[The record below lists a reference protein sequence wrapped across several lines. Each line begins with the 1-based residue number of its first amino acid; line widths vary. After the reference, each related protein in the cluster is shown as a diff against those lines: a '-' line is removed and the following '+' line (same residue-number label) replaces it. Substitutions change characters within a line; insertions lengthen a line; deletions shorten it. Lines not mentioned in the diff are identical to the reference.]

1 MEFEFYRNFITVA
14 ESGSITAAARK
25 LSLAQPALSAQI
37 NTLEE
42 HYGVKLLKKGRGLR
56 RVELTEAGSD
66 FLQKARRI
74 CSVEESILTS
84 MSEYSSGTS
93 GLLRFSIS
101 PAAMD
106 FFLNK
111 YLIPFASCYP
121 DINMEIQEI
130 GSEQQVKNI
139 LDGSS
144 DFAFA
149 NAPLPP
155 GLACSSYTG
164 SREYLYAVFLRD
176 KFGRLAEGQG
186 QLAAAQLHG
195 IPLSCNFG
203 CRSLL
208 LSACSEAGF
217 EPRLSFVATNRQSA
231 LAYAAAGLGTA
242 VVSAGS
248 LGDLPQNMCCRR
260 LAGNLYFER
269 TLLWHDYALMSP
281 CARMFLE
288 YCVEKHGES
297 KA

>member
-14 ESGSITAAARK
+14 ETGSITAAAKK

-42 HYGVKLLKKGRGLR
+42 HYGVRLLKKGRGLR

-66 FLQKARRI
+66 FLRKARRI
-74 CSVEESILTS
+74 CSVEESICTS
-84 MSEYSSGTS
+84 MSEYGSGTS

-101 PAAMD
+101 PAAMY

-111 YLIPFASCYP
+111 YLIPFAARYP
-121 DINMEIQEI
+121 DIRMEVQEVA
-130 GSEQQVKNI
+130 SEQQVKNI
-139 LDGSS
+139 LEGSS

-155 GLACSSYTG
+155 GLPCSNYTG
-164 SREYLYAVFLRD
+164 SREYLYAVFRGD
-176 KFGRLAEGQG
+176 KFGRLAEGNG
-186 QLAAAQLHG
+186 LLPAAQLHG

-208 LSACSEAGF
+208 LAACSEAGF
-217 EPRLSFVATNRQSA
+217 EPRLSFAATNRQSA
-231 LAYAAAGLGTA
+231 LAYAAAGLGAA

-248 LGDLPQNMCCRR
+248 GTDLPQDMCCRR
-260 LAGNLYFER
+260 LAGDMYFER
-269 TLLWHDYALMSP
+269 TLLWHDYALLSP
-281 CARMFLE
+281 CARQFLK
-288 YCVEKHGES
+288 YCVEKHEED
-297 KA
+297 KK